1 MLEVNAMGD
10 ACPMPVI
17 KTMNAIKALKQGGAV
32 ETRVDNEIAVQNLLK
47 MAKEKGYAARWEQVA
62 QGEYR
67 VVITTQPQESAAAPQ
82 PETTCPAPQK
92 NRKKMV
98 VVIASDRMG
107 EGSEELGKTLLKG
120 FFYALTQQET
130 LPDTILFYNKGAQMS
145 CEGSPALEDLRSLQ
159 EQGVELL
166 TCGTCL
172 NYYGLADR
180 LAVGEVTNMY
190 VICEKMTGADTLVK
204 P

>member
-17 KTMNAIKALKQGGAV
+17 KTMNALKTLEQGGTV

-47 MAKEKGYAARWEQVA
+47 MAREKGHAAQWEQVA

-67 VVITTQPQESAAAPQ
+67 VVITTGPQESTPQ
-82 PETTCPAPQK
+82 QTEATCPTQQK
-92 NRKKMV
+92 SRKNTV

-145 CEGSPALEDLRSLQ
+145 CQGSPALEDLRGLQ

-172 NYYGLADR
+172 NYYGLSDR

-190 VICEKMTGADTLVK
+190 VICEKMTHADTVVK

>member
-17 KTMNAIKALKQGGAV
+17 KTMNALKTLEQGGTV

-47 MAKEKGYAARWEQVA
+47 MAREKGHAARWEQVA

-67 VVITTQPQESAAAPQ
+67 VVITT
-82 PETTCPAPQK
+82 APQK
-92 NRKKMV
+92 STPQQPEGTCPTQQKSRKNTV

-172 NYYGLADR
+172 NYYGLSDR

-190 VICEKMTGADTLVK
+190 VICEKMTHADTVVK